1 MLRLGAY
8 AALLTGLVGCASATP
23 PAPATAPRGALLR
36 APATAPWGAW
46 LRAPLAAPPAPVTP
60 AAARAVELTFL
71 RSEPGQHERLVRFL
85 EANWLALDHVAIA
98 RGLFVDARLLEARDE
113 GAPDPPPWDV
123 VVAVTYRD
131 TRGYEGVRAAF
142 EAIRRAHPKQ
152 LIDGHDLATLGRIV
166 AARSLVES
174 LPPVT
179 RPLAAPPP
187 PSPS

>member
-8 AALLTGLVGCASATP
+8 AALLTGLVGCASAPP
-23 PAPATAPRGALLR
+23 PAPSAAPQVALLR
-36 APATAPWGAW
+36 
-46 LRAPLAAPPAPVTP
+46 APPAPVTP
-60 AAARAVELTFL
+60 AAPRAVELTFL

-113 GAPDPPPWDV
+113 GASDPTPWDV
-123 VVAVTYRD
+123 VVVVTYRD
-131 TRGYEGVRAAF
+131 TRGYEGVRAEF
-142 EAIRRAHPKQ
+142 DTIRRAHPKQ

-174 LPPVT
+174 PPPVT
-179 RPLAAPPP
+179 RPLSTPPAP
-187 PSPS
+187 